1 MRELGY
7 KKRMKSR
14 VTPRFGSQNKKK
26 DGGNIYLMDVYGKHV

>member
-14 VTPRFGSQNKKK
+14 VTPRFDSQNKRKER
-26 DGGNIYLMDVYGKHV
+26 GNIY